1 MHSPAWDACFQ
12 LLQRDRQPGVDGRR
26 GIGYELLQRGQADA
40 YKAHATS
47 PVGDAHI
54 LKAAK
59 VQTWQSKS
67 PDLTTHWCP
76 CARNPGV

>member
-12 LLQRDRQPGVDGRR
+12 LLQRDRQPGLDGRR

-47 PVGDAHI
+47 PVGIHLTPQTLNTELVA
-54 LKAAK
+54 LQAAC
-59 VQTWQSKS
+59 QYGNSNRWRRT
-67 PDLTTHWCP
+67 
-76 CARNPGV
+76 PG

>member
-12 LLQRDRQPGVDGRR
+12 LLQRDRQPGLDGCR

-47 PVGDAHI
+47 PVGIHLTPQTLNAERI
-54 LKAAK
+54 ALQAAYQYGNSNHQK
-59 VQTWQSKS
+59 
-67 PDLTTHWCP
+67 
-76 CARNPGV
+76 